1 MHQFRTGHSVLRPN
15 APIWPPE
22 RAASEGSPAIGYA
35 PRWPGPA
42 GGVRPIHAGAFLTF
56 DSLGL
61 SADLLRTVAEEGYIK
76 PTPVQAAA
84 IPLVLAGA

>member
-1 MHQFRTGHSVLRPN
+1 M
-15 APIWPPE
+15 
-22 RAASEGSPAIGYA
+22 
-35 PRWPGPA
+35 
-42 GGVRPIHAGAFLTF
+42 TF

-84 IPLVLAGA
+84 IPLVLQGRDVLAAAQTGTGKTAAFALPILDRLREHANTSFSPARHPGRGR

>member
-1 MHQFRTGHSVLRPN
+1 
-15 APIWPPE
+15 
-22 RAASEGSPAIGYA
+22 
-35 PRWPGPA
+35 
-42 GGVRPIHAGAFLTF
+42 LTF

-84 IPLVLAGA
+84 IPHVLEGRDVLSGGADRHGQDRRLRASDPRPPP